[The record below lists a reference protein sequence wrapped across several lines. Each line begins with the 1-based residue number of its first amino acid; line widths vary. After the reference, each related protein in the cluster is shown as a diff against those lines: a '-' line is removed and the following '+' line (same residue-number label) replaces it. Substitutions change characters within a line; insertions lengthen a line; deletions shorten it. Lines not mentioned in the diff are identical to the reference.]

1 MSITELREL
10 RANHPQTFYA
20 EWLKR
25 DANGL
30 AMARIRVSYEDA
42 LTILQRVKQ
51 GKTNADDGLFAKERH
66 AQLLQRMLQKNWVS
80 ELDVKQYIIY

>member
-1 MSITELREL
+1 MKVDLKELW
-10 RANHPQTFYA
+10 ANNPQTFYI

-30 AMARIRVSYEDA
+30 AMARIRVSYEDTR
-42 LTILQRVKQ
+42 TILRRVKQ
-51 GKTNADDGLFAKERH
+51 GKTNAEDGLFAKEKH

-80 ELDVKQYIIY
+80 ELDVEQYIIY